1 MKVLDLF
8 AGLGGWSQ
16 PFRDAGHEVYR
27 VDWDDRFDLELVADI
42 NTLRPEDLPWKP
54 DLILASP
61 PCECFSVASIG
72 THWTGGAKAY
82 QPKTKA
88 AQDALDLTTTMYKL
102 ITGMNVPFVIENPRG
117 VMRKVGIYP
126 QEPDVVWYCHYGE
139 PVAKPTDLW
148 HNLQGWKPRPVC
160 HNRRA
165 DHGPF
170 CCCKDH
176 QAAPRGA
183 RTGTQGRDGAA
194 HRAVIP
200 KQLARSIGNSMGG
213 NL

>member
-8 AGLGGWSQ
+8 AGMGGWSA
-16 PFRDAGHEVYR
+16 PFAAAGHEVYR

-42 NTLRPEDLPWKP
+42 NTLLPEDLPWKP

-72 THWTGGAKAY
+72 THWGGGARAY
-82 QPKTKA
+82 QPKTQA
-88 AQDALDLTTTMYKL
+88 AQDALDLTRNTFNFIKQFD
-102 ITGMNVPFVIENPRG
+102 VPYVIENPRG

-148 HNLQGWKPRPVC
+148 HNLTTWKARPVC
-160 HNRRA
+160 HNQRKGHGPDCCCA
-165 DHGPF
+165 DH
-170 CCCKDH
+170 
-176 QAAPRGA
+176 QSAPRGA
-183 RTGTQGRDGAA
+183 KTGTQGKGGAA
-194 HRAVIP
+194 IRAVIP
-200 KQLARSIGNSMGG
+200 KELARSIGNSLGG